1 MLPKMPA
8 PLRVSLSDQERTM
21 LEDLRVAPQVV
32 QRTRDRAHMLLLN
45 GRGWRVSKIADCFS
59 CHPNTVRQTIK
70 RWQKAGLMGLWD
82 APGRGVKPKWSEADL
97 VYLETRLDEDE
108 RTYTSAQLSRL
119 LEQERQVQLSR
130 DRLRRVLKKRG
141 LSGSGRGNRTEG
153 SKTQSSRNSNK
164 RT

>member
-1 MLPKMPA
+1 MGA
-8 PLRVSLSDQERTM
+8 PLRITLSAPEQTM
-21 LEDLRVAPQVV
+21 LEDLRVAPKVV

-45 GRGWRVSKIADCFS
+45 GQGWRVTKIAECFS

-70 RWQKAGLMGLWD
+70 RWQRAGLMGLWD

-97 VYLETRLDEDE
+97 VYLETCLEEEE

-119 LEQERQVQLSR
+119 LEQERQVQLSS
-130 DRLRRVLKKRG
+130 DRVRRVLKKRAS
-141 LSGSGRGNRTEG
+141 SGSGRGNRTEG
-153 SKTQSSRNSNK
+153 SKTHSSRNSNK